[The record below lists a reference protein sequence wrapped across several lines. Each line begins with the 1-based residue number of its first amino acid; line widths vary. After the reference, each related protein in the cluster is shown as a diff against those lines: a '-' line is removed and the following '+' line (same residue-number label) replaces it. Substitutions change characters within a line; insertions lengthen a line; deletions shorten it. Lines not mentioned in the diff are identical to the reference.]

1 MDFLDY
7 NSEDDDGGQEEI
19 QQPVKR
25 DNQIAMQKN
34 PPLPKQEVTAL
45 KPASQTSSAHSEQQK
60 KKKTLDISFLP
71 KEIQEGLLKGI
82 EDSDDEDF
90 KPQVKRISN
99 TQKTGQPSID
109 PLLSMLPP
117 PKKQLATPYS
127 FESNKLPAHVEA
139 KKTEVVKPTRT
150 QEEEPEVS
158 AYQKFLQQKQQS
170 TSSKLSTTTTTS
182 SSDPFK
188 YNNKSNMNMLL
199 NPSFTEDMGEEEDEN
214 EVNESRR
221 QQHATA
227 SSSSS
232 SSVPG
237 QEDLSFHDWKTHK
250 RKREREIE
258 QSLMSGDTSIITED
272 NINIANV
279 QSVGPQTWDAMG
291 YANKQEREAHII
303 STYTNG
309 GQMGTQPNR
318 LQNKRHQL
326 SSLALKAAQTEISL
340 LDAKS
345 TRTKSKAQTQAKY
358 GW

>member
-7 NSEDDDGGQEEI
+7 NSEDDDGGDQEERHE
-19 QQPVKR
+19 PVKG
-25 DNQIAMQKN
+25 DNQITVQKN
-34 PPLPKQEVTAL
+34 PPLPKQEVAAL
-45 KPASQTSSAHSEQQK
+45 KQNSQTSSTPNEQQK

-82 EDSDDEDF
+82 DDSDDEDF
-90 KPQVKRISN
+90 KPQIKRINN
-99 TQKTGQPSID
+99 TQKTGQPSVD

-117 PKKQLATPYS
+117 PKKQLATPYA
-127 FESNKLPAHVEA
+127 FESSKPPARVEA
-139 KKTEVVKPTRT
+139 KKPEVVKE
-150 QEEEPEVS
+150 EEEPEVS

-170 TSSKLSTTTTTS
+170 SSSKPATTTTTS

-199 NPSFTEDMGEEEDEN
+199 NPSFTDDMDEEEEEPEEQTN
-214 EVNESRR
+214 QRQ

-232 SSVPG
+232 SSAPG

-309 GQMGTQPNR
+309 GQMGSQPNR

-326 SSLALKAAQTEISL
+326 SSLALKAAQTEISM